1 MPTFLATP
9 LLMCSL
15 VAAPT
20 PPASSPIPAADP
32 TPTPTTDPAPSTTD
46 LPEAG
51 SNAEKTV
58 VETDAIET
66 VDSESEKIEATV
78 VASPTLEAEPAS
90 PAETDAVTMA
100 DDATALAE
108 VADLAPLTLP
118 EQSIAAL
125 RGLDRFEVRTTSAVR
140 DAEGRVAEPQVHG
153 RIVFERVDDDD
164 VRIVL
169 ESWGGVETARL
180 VADRDGMTIGLP
192 ARRIHARFDRLPDA
206 WGDRPELSTWLSNM
220 LARPGMEARFGAA
233 TVHLL
238 DLLQGDSTLWAS
250 ATTDERLVDLGPCR
264 ARMTTILRTESG
276 VDGPTRL
283 HVACRADG
291 PPLPLAVATPME
303 DGGTIEFEYHDWS
316 IGRFH
321 EDDPT
326 RFEATT
332 PADWTPVVVLPRP
345 ERFDPEMPWCPAETL
360 VGRFAVSTDVA
371 QGVEEEWDV
380 FDATGALAILFDR
393 PGDSGASIML
403 EQAVADLDVEVRE
416 VCVTDEPDG
425 SMPSISPR
433 MLEKIWGIDELPAL
447 VMVDP
452 TRRVIAARAP
462 WFGPTRAPA
471 PSGLATVD
479 DLD

>member
-15 VAAPT
+15 VAAFT
-20 PPASSPIPAADP
+20 PPASSPTQAEDP
-32 TPTPTTDPAPSTTD
+32 IATPTTNTNTNTTTTD
-46 LPEAG
+46 LPEA
-51 SNAEKTV
+51 
-58 VETDAIET
+58 
-66 VDSESEKIEATV
+66 VDSASDTVEATA
-78 VASPTLEAEPAS
+78 VASPTLDAEPGS
-90 PAETDAVTMA
+90 PMETDDVSMT
-100 DDATALAE
+100 DEATALAE
-108 VADLAPLTLP
+108 VADLAPLSLP

-140 DAEGRVAEPQVHG
+140 DADGRVAQPQVHG
-153 RIVFERVDDDD
+153 RVVFDRLDDDD
-164 VRIVL
+164 VRIVV

-206 WGDRPELSTWLSNM
+206 WGDRPELSRWLSNM

-233 TVHLL
+233 TIHLL
-238 DLLQGDSTLWAS
+238 DLLQGDSTLWTS
-250 ATTDERLVDLGPCR
+250 ATTEERVIDLGPYQ
-264 ARMTTILRTESG
+264 ARMTTIVRNESG

-291 PPLPLAVATPME
+291 PPLPLAVAAPMD

-321 EDDPT
+321 EEDPT
-326 RFEATT
+326 RFESTT
-332 PADWTPVVVLPRP
+332 PADWMPVVVLPRP
-345 ERFDPEMPWCPAETL
+345 ERFESDMPWCPAETL
-360 VGRFAVSTDVA
+360 VGRFAVSTEVA
-371 QGVEEEWDV
+371 RGAEEDWDV
-380 FDATGALAILFDR
+380 FEATGALAILFDH
-393 PGDSGASIML
+393 PGDSVASRML
-403 EQAVADLDVEVRE
+403 DQAVANLDVEVRE
-416 VCVTDEPDG
+416 VCVTEEPDG
-425 SMPSISPR
+425 SMPCISPR

-462 WFGPTRAPA
+462 WFGPTRAPG
-471 PSGLATVD
+471 PTPTGMATVD